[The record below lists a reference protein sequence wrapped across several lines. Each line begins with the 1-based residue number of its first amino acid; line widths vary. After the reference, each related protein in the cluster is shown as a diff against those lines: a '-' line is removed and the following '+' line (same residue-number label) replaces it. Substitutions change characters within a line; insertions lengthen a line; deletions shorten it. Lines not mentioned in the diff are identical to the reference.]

1 MRINPDQPFFC
12 YSPSLIGDWKIEPGK
27 PYVSR
32 YRFIV
37 YDGTLDK
44 SELDRLWNDYANPV
58 QVSIT
63 Q

>member
-1 MRINPDQPFFC
+1 
-12 YSPSLIGDWKIEPGK
+12 LIGDWKIEAGK

-37 YDGTLDK
+37 YDGAPDK
-44 SELDRLWNDYANPV
+44 AELDRLWNDYANPV
-58 QVSIT
+58 QATVS